1 MATSSDRIT
10 SRLRGLGVGIDLV
23 HLTNDVGEVHARQV
37 GGGEELVVPSGGD
50 AADAARTAWNR
61 LAGRHG
67 RYRAVVCFGGPQAMA
82 PAPVWAAWL
91 GAPLVTLLRGND
103 FETGVFS
110 PRRSVLVDALRSSR
124 VVATVS
130 RDMAQR
136 VGLLLGGAGPTV
148 VTVTNG
154 IDTHLWTVTDSDRRR
169 AAAWRAAT
177 VPHGRRVVGLVG
189 QLKAK
194 KGAVDLLEAV
204 RRSGSAD
211 RVHVALI
218 GDLDPGLGEWLAADG
233 GWLSWSHEPFLDRFE
248 LLARLPA
255 IDVIALPSRHDG
267 LPNVALEAATVG
279 VPLLAAQTGG
289 LADLAAAGPIGFTFD
304 AGDADGLAE
313 ALVAALSCP
322 AADLRDLGVK
332 AARTAAGFDAQREAE
347 AYLAL
352 FAEL

>member
-10 SRLRGLGVGIDLV
+10 SRLRDLGLGVDLV
-23 HLTNDVGEVHARQV
+23 HLTNDIGEVRARPV
-37 GGGEELVVPSGGD
+37 GGGEELVVPSGAD
-50 AADAARTAWNR
+50 AADAARTAWNH
-61 LAGRHG
+61 LVGRAG
-67 RYRAVVCFGGPQAMA
+67 RYRAVACFGGPQAMA
-82 PAPVWAAWL
+82 VAPVYAAWL
-91 GAPLVTLLRGND
+91 GVPLVTLLRGND

-110 PRRSVLVDALRSSR
+110 PRRSVLMDALRASR
-124 VVATVS
+124 IVATVS
-130 RDMAQR
+130 QDMAHR
-136 VGLLLGGAGPTV
+136 VGPLLGPGGPTV
-148 VTVTNG
+148 VTVANG
-154 IDTHLWTVTDSDRRR
+154 IDTALWAVTESDRRR

-177 VPHGRRVVGLVG
+177 VPDGHRVVGLVG

-211 RVHVALI
+211 RAHVALV
-218 GDLDPGLGEWLAADG
+218 GDLDGGVEAWLTADG
-233 GWLSWSHEPFLDRFE
+233 GRLSWSHEPFLDRFE

-255 IDVIALPSRHDG
+255 MDVVALPSRHDG

-313 ALVAALSCP
+313 ALVGALSCP
-322 AADLRDLGVK
+322 AADLHELGAK
-332 AARTAAGFDAQREAE
+332 AARTAAGFDAHREAE

-352 FAEL
+352 FDGL